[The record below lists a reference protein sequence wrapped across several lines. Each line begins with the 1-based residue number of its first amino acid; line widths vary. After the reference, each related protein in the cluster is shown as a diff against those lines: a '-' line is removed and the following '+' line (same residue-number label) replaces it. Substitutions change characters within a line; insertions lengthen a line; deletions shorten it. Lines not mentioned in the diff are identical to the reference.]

1 MDNLPAFQIPPSG
14 VFFSQ
19 LLPHGC
25 KLAQKHAWSGDVS
38 CTAHNKASK
47 NGPAAT
53 STPVPNTNPSQP
65 PAPSV
70 TDPPASTSSFG
81 SWSLALLSAFS
92 IYCFLYP
99 GTCCCR
105 NPIAYLKSLCP
116 CPPPA
121 PPRNEWGFITRKAH
135 CSNSKSLQSKIII
148 MYFHQNEISDAPL
161 SARFY

>member
-116 CPPPA
+116 SPPP